1 MLKKLAALACAVSSV
16 IATPAFAGAVPQTNY
31 YRNPVRA
38 VKINYA
44 LPVLCDSNMSAA
56 ANTVN
61 AIGSKFQLTGTT
73 QNYTSTYYESSQDPD
88 FLNIQDAYGM
98 SAIMR
103 TATWGY
109 ASSGGA
115 PAESL
120 DATISVN
127 ADRLYYDSGDTVKST
142 DLVCGTTITSSNI
155 GQRIDFQSAMLH
167 EFGHVMGM
175 DHRTDG
181 STGPCVM
188 ATYLSAGQIK
198 RAFCSDEKGLMLGF
212 YGYR

>member
-38 VKINYA
+38 VKINLA
-44 LPVLCDSNMSAA
+44 LPVLCDSNMKAA
-56 ANTVN
+56 ADTVN

-73 QNYTSTYYESSQDPD
+73 QNYTSTYYGSDEDPD
-88 FLNIQDAYGM
+88 FLNIQDGAGM

-103 TATWGY
+103 TATAYYDTAGI
-109 ASSGGA
+109 
-115 PAESL
+115 PDESI
-120 DATISVN
+120 DATIAVN

-142 DLVCGTTITSSNI
+142 DLVCGTTVTSSNI

>member
-1 MLKKLAALACAVSSV
+1 
-16 IATPAFAGAVPQTNY
+16 
-31 YRNPVRA
+31 

-44 LPVLCDSNMSAA
+44 LPVACDSNMSAA

-88 FLNIQDAYGM
+88 FLNIQDGYGM

-103 TATWGY
+103 TATWAY

-115 PAESL
+115 PAESI

-127 ADRLYYDSGDTVKST
+127 GDRLYYDSGDTVKST

-155 GQRIDFQSAMLH
+155 GQRIDFQSAMVH

-181 STGPCVM
+181 SSGPCVM
-188 ATYLSAGQIK
+188 ATYLAAGQIK
-198 RAFCSDEKGLMLGF
+198 RAFCADEKGLMLGF